1 MRVAATNPMTV
12 VNMQNI
18 MISTNFF
25 MGRVYHIARSF
36 IVLIFSFGCPILSH
50 EMKETTYRK
59 ISDTVRSKGGYKA
72 VVIWFNRIVTTAVYL
87 LYPLLLLYLL
97 WAGVRGSAPA
107 GDPADLSGIS
117 GLMGNGSTADTAGIP
132 LGRGFIPALLI
143 PGVSF
148 IILSVIRDRINS
160 PRPYEVFDIPP
171 VIDKKTTGHSFPSR
185 HIFSIF
191 VIATTFFYFF
201 PAFGILLAIVGAL
214 LAANRVIGGVHFLR
228 DVIAGALSGIAAG
241 VIGYYL
247 ILPLI
252 I

>member
-1 MRVAATNPMTV
+1 
-12 VNMQNI
+12 
-18 MISTNFF
+18 
-25 MGRVYHIARSF
+25 
-36 IVLIFSFGCPILSH
+36 
-50 EMKETTYRK
+50 MKEKNYRK
-59 ISDTVRSKGGYKA
+59 ISDTVRSKDGYKA
-72 VVIWFNRIVTTAVYL
+72 VIIWFNRIVTTAVYL
-87 LYPLLLLYLL
+87 LYPVLLLYLL
-97 WAGVRGSAPA
+97 WAGVR
-107 GDPADLSGIS
+107 SGIS
-117 GLMGNGSTADTAGIP
+117 LKS
-132 LGRGFIPALLI
+132 GFLPALLI
-143 PGVSF
+143 PGISF
-148 IILSVIRDRINS
+148 IILSILRDRINA

-191 VIATTFFYFF
+191 VIATTIFYFF
-201 PAFGILLAIVGAL
+201 PVFGILLAIVGAL